1 MSKIKTR
8 KIISF
13 TATELSLLVD
23 CCIATQGDLYAGNNA
38 EEIKRA
44 KKIDKLIDKLNK

>member
-13 TATELSLLVD
+13 TARELDLLLD
-23 CCIATQGDLYAGNNA
+23 CCIATQGDLYAGNS
-38 EEIKRA
+38 EQIKLA